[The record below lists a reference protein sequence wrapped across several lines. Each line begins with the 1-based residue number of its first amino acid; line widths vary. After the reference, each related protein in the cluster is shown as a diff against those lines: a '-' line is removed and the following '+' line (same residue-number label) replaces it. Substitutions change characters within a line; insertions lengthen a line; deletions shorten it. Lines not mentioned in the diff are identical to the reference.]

1 MYSKAL
7 ANYVYEEG
15 AITPV
20 STIIQRAEESQENY
34 AGATG
39 YTLGFSS
46 LGRIVKELWGDKV
59 KNAKRGARTDR
70 QHVYLNIKR
79 IQHPKKNHN
88 QQDDHINLAEKLAGV
103 TVPDDWKMVQ
113 DKPNCISFD
122 RLEKWEFQ
130 KRKSFNGSS
139 PRYTDG

>member
-1 MYSKAL
+1 LYSKAL

-70 QHVYLNIKR
+70 QHVYLNI
-79 IQHPKKNHN
+79 IWLYQ
-88 QQDDHINLAEKLAGV
+88 L
-103 TVPDDWKMVQ
+103 
-113 DKPNCISFD
+113 S
-122 RLEKWEFQ
+122 
-130 KRKSFNGSS
+130 
-139 PRYTDG
+139 